1 MVRLKLVAAAVLQ
14 RSVAASQPRPA
25 VHQSHAAAHQSHAAP
40 LLLLLAPAAAAPPL
54 PQLVLQRKLQSLQPT
69 LQSQQ
74 QSDLKTTR
82 CLLITESAASFDSS
96 NGLVLIFQN
105 RPISLYWV
113 NRIWKT
119 TSRFPYGVGNSTKLL
134 PERAFEKRWRCSR
147 VDCICNEIMPD
158 APAPRCLGG
167 CDRRRSHQCVTR
179 FIFHRIDAGLQSIHC
194 LLITESPEAFDSS
207 NGLVPA
213 RDGADVVRRLGARR

>member
-113 NRIWKT
+113 HRFWKT
-119 TSRFPYGVGNSTKLL
+119 TSRFPYGVGNSTKLFS
-134 PERAFEKRWRCSR
+134 ESTRKAVEMFKGSIVFAMRSSR
-147 VDCICNEIMPD
+147 MLQRPD
-158 APAPRCLGG
+158 ASA
-167 CDRRRSHQCVTR
+167 DVIRRSRQCVSR
-179 FIFHRIDAGLQSIHC
+179 FIFHRIDAALQATHC
-194 LLITESPEAFDSS
+194 LLITGSPAAFDSS

-213 RDGADVVRRLGARR
+213 RDGADFVRRLGAGR